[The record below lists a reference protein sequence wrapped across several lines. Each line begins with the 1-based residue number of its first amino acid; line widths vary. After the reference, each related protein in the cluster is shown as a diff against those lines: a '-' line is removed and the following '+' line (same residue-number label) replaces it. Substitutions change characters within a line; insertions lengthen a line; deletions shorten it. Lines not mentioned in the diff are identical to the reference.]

1 MSVERALAAHI
12 VCLDHIGIAVADLDQ
27 ALTFY
32 TETLGFELRHREIN
46 VEQQVEEAMIA
57 APGSSVAIQLLAPT
71 SPESAISK
79 FINTR
84 GEGLQQIAYRVDDV
98 EAASAAAREAGLR
111 LIYDAPRRG
120 TLNSR
125 INFIHP
131 KDAGGVLVELV
142 ELANN

>member
-1 MSVERALAAHI
+1 MPVERALAAHI
-12 VCLDHIGIAVADLDQ
+12 LCLDHIGIAVADLEQ

-57 APGSSVAIQLLAPT
+57 APGSAVAIQLLAPT